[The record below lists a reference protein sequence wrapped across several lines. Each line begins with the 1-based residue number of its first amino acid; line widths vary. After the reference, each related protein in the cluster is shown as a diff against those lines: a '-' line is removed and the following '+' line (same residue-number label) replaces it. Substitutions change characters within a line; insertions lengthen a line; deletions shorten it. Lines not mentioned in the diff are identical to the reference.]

1 MSGDPKTTKG
11 RFFRLV
17 RREREMLRQR
27 FGVRRVGLFGS
38 AARGD
43 DAPGSDVDILVEFD
57 DITFER
63 YMDLK
68 FFFEDHLGCRVDLVP
83 ADSIKPRLREP
94 ILREVQYVEGR

>member
-1 MSGDPKTTKG
+1 MSDDPVTTRG

-17 RREREMLRQR
+17 KREREMLRQR
-27 FGVRRVGLFGS
+27 FGVRRIGLFGS
-38 AARGD
+38 AARGEETH
-43 DAPGSDVDILVEFD
+43 GSDADILVEFEE
-57 DITFER
+57 ITFER

-94 ILREVQYVEGR
+94 ILREVQYVEGG